1 MQGLQT
7 TLHIN
12 LYVIKC
18 MSTAKRKALKII
30 PFIRKKIYLI
40 IRRLQKYT
48 EFWEYL
54 FGKYVLK

>member
-1 MQGLQT
+1 
-7 TLHIN
+7 
-12 LYVIKC
+12 

-54 FGKYVLK
+54 FGKDVLNDKS